1 MEVSSER
8 GYSGEGGRLGVG
20 RGLVSR
26 EGKIVGVG
34 WGRVVEWEWDGV
46 EWEWEVV
53 EWEWE
58 GV

>member
-1 MEVSSER
+1 MWGER

-20 RGLVSR
+20 GGLVSR
-26 EGKIVGVG
+26 EGKIVGLG